1 MARFFFALSR
11 ILFALMLVMAVLSP
25 ASAQENQPE
34 TTCVEEDDLLRCTVW
49 VNEFDN
55 GPMFALEITEDQT
68 PINAI
73 TFTSMTCDDW
83 DNAPHAYAADPHIWL
98 YSVDSEGV
106 LTLVADD
113 DDSAPHNDGSNM
125 CWDSQLTP
133 TLDIGSYQLKADAF
147 DTDYIG
153 TYTMELSGGVWSLIN
168 NSEPAPDPQ
177 PTPTPDDSVPD
188 EEVEPTPEP
197 VEPAPQPDPTPE
209 ETPTPEE
216 EVEPP
221 IDEPIQD
228 PTPLPEEPEEEQQLD
243 PPLEPPTVQPSPPP
257 APAPPS
263 LIVETPPPPVTIDI
277 EELEE
282 LPLEDDI
289 MWNLDDVEWEE
300 FDFDELPEIEF
311 VAEEIETEEEEETTF
326 FDDGEQAQPS
336 EVQSDVELEEDT
348 LELEEDIEFVLEE
361 YEDIEEIDFE
371 ELDADELDDEIL
383 TEILQDEE
391 TVEVFLEEVLE
402 DNPDFFEDA
411 TEDQV
416 TVIFEAA
423 PEIFNEASD
432 EVKEELEEEIN
443 VFAGGFEEYVP
454 EDSTISVDDRRSIIA
469 VTTATT
475 IVAGAAIARPAPPPP
490 TPRPVQPAPTRPS
503 SPQSASPSGPETP
516 RRKTRD
522 DKA

>member
-83 DNAPHAYAADPHIWL
+83 DYAPHAYAADPHIWL
-98 YSVDSEGV
+98 YSVDSEEV

-168 NSEPAPDPQ
+168 NSEPAPDPEATPEPE
-177 PTPTPDDSVPD
+177 PTPEVTP
-188 EEVEPTPEP
+188 EPTPEP
-197 VEPAPQPDPTPE
+197 VEPTPQPDPEPE
-209 ETPTPEE
+209 ITPTPEE

-221 IDEPIQD
+221 VDEPIQD
-228 PTPLPEEPEEEQQLD
+228 PTPLPEEPEEEPEPD
-243 PPLEPPTVQPSPPP
+243 PVWEPPIEDTLPDPE
-257 APAPPS
+257 PAPPS
-263 LIVETPPPPVTIDI
+263 LIVEIPPPLVTIDI

-282 LPLEDDI
+282 LPLEDDS
-289 MWNLDDVEWEE
+289 MWSLDDVEWEE
-300 FDFDELPEIEF
+300 FDFDELPEIEILDEF
-311 VAEEIETEEEEETTF
+311 IPEEFEEEEEEETTF
-326 FDDGEQAQPS
+326 FDDGEQEQS
-336 EVQSDVELEEDT
+336 DEVQSDVELEE
-348 LELEEDIEFVLEE
+348 EFVLEE

-371 ELDADELDDEIL
+371 ELDADELDDEIIA
-383 TEILQDEE
+383 EILQDEE
-391 TVEVFLEEVLE
+391 AVEVFLEEVLE
-402 DNPDFFEDA
+402 DNPDFFEEA

-416 TVIFEAA
+416 SVIFESA
-423 PEIFNEASD
+423 PELFNEASD
-432 EVKEELEEEIN
+432 EVKDELEAEIN
-443 VFAGGFEEYVP
+443 VYAGGFEDYVP
-454 EDSTISVDDRRSIIA
+454 EDSTISVDERRSIIA
-469 VTTATT
+469 VTTATAT
-475 IVAGAAIARPAPPPP
+475 IATVAVTRPTPPPP
-490 TPRPVQPAPTRPS
+490 TPRPTTPTPPRPS
-503 SPQSASPSGPETP
+503 SPSAVSPSGPTI
-516 RRKTRD
+516 RKNND
-522 DKA
+522 

>member
-11 ILFALMLVMAVLSP
+11 ILFALMLVLAVLSP
-25 ASAQENQPE
+25 ASAQENEPE

-83 DNAPHAYAADPHIWL
+83 DYAPHAYAADPHIWL
-98 YSVDSEGV
+98 YSVDSEEV

-153 TYTMELSGGVWSLIN
+153 TYTMELSGGVWSLID
-168 NSEPAPDPQ
+168 NSEPAPDPEATPEPE
-177 PTPTPDDSVPD
+177 PTPEVTP
-188 EEVEPTPEP
+188 EPTPEP
-197 VEPAPQPDPTPE
+197 VEPTPQPDPTPE

-221 IDEPIQD
+221 VDEPIQD
-228 PTPLPEEPEEEQQLD
+228 PTPLPPEPEVTPEPD
-243 PPLEPPTVQPSPPP
+243 PPWEPPIEETLPDPE
-257 APAPPS
+257 PAPPS
-263 LIVETPPPPVTIDI
+263 LIVEIPPPLVTIDI
-277 EELEE
+277 EELEDD
-282 LPLEDDI
+282 PFEDGI
-289 MWNLDDVEWEE
+289 MWDFEDVEWEE
-300 FDFDELPEIEF
+300 FELDELPEIEILDEF
-311 VAEEIETEEEEETTF
+311 IPEEFETEEEEETTF
-326 FDDGEQAQPS
+326 FDDGEPEQPD
-336 EVQSDVELEEDT
+336 EVQSEVELD
-348 LELEEDIEFVLEE
+348 FVLEE
-361 YEDIEEIDFE
+361 FEDIEEVDFE
-371 ELDADELDDEIL
+371 ELDADELDDEIIA
-383 TEILQDEE
+383 EILQDEAD
-391 TVEVFLEEVLE
+391 VEVFFEEVLE
-402 DNPDFFEDA
+402 DNPDFFEEA
-411 TEDQV
+411 TDEQI

-423 PEIFNEASD
+423 PELFNEASD

-443 VFAGGFEEYVP
+443 VFAGGFEDYVP
-454 EDSTISVDDRRSIIA
+454 EDSTINVDDRRSIIA
-469 VTTATT
+469 VTSTAIVATT
-475 IVAGAAIARPAPPPP
+475 AVATRPSPPQPRPTTP
-490 TPRPVQPAPTRPS
+490 TPPRPS
-503 SPQSASPSGPETP
+503 SPSAVSPSGPTT
-516 RRKTRD
+516 RRNN